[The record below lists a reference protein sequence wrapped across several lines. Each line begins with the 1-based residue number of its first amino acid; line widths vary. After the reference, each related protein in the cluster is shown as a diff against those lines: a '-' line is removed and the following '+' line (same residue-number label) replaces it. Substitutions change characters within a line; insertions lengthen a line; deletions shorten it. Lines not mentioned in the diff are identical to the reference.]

1 MREHK
6 YRAWDKNLE
15 FMIDPAFLSLDG
27 NGLIAVFYENCDDE
41 ESLWV
46 TDPIILENIELLE
59 YTGLKDK
66 SGTEIYEGDIV
77 KYPHDPHSCI
87 VQWQELGAVGWSLKP
102 TGGDTAWTQYGMNSH
117 DELEVIGN
125 IYENPEL
132 LK

>member
-6 YRAWDKNLE
+6 YKAWDKNLE

-46 TDPIILENIELLE
+46 TDPTILENIELLE
-59 YTGLKDK
+59 YTSLKDK
-66 SGTEIYEGDIV
+66 NGTEIYEGDIV
-77 KYPHDPHSCI
+77 KADYAGDKQVVKS
-87 VQWQELGAVGWSLKP
+87 VFDFAQLLTGWDSN
-102 TGGDTAWTQYGMNSH
+102 Y
-117 DELEVIGN
+117 EVIGN
-125 IYENPEL
+125 IYSNPEL